1 MRNFDYRELA
11 GRSWNSEILGLVAQN
26 HEYKGRQELYLK
38 QKPAE
43 LDRLIEIAKV
53 QSTEASN
60 EIEGIRTTN
69 TRLLQL
75 VRDKTTPRNRDEEE
89 IMGYRDVLNTNH
101 ENFEYIPITSNY
113 ILQLHRDLY
122 QYSHK
127 SIGGKFKNTQ
137 NYISATDAE
146 GREFVLFTPL
156 APHETP
162 PAIDAIC
169 ESYNRMID
177 TQELDALLLIP
188 VFIHDFLCIHPFND
202 GNGRMSR
209 LLTTLLLYRSGY
221 VIGRYISLESKIAK
235 NKNLY
240 YDALEQ
246 CQKGWNENTEDPTP
260 FIKYLLQ
267 TILAAYRDFEERVA
281 MVDEKLPAIETVR
294 RAVYHKIGK
303 FTKSEVMELCPTL
316 SKASI
321 ENAIKQ
327 LVEQGLLVR
336 HGTGR
341 STFYTRSDAQNNDRI
356 CRENGRCVFIRRG
369 GAGGIEISNCEF
381 FTDRRSLS
389 RTKTKVQTG
398 D

>member
-1 MRNFDYRELA
+1 MRNFDYSELA
-11 GRSWNSEILGLVAQN
+11 KRSWDSEIIGLVAQI

-75 VRDKTTPRNRDEEE
+75 VKDKTTPRNRDEEE
-89 IMGYRDVLNTNH
+89 IMGYRDVLNTIH

-113 ILQLHRDLY
+113 ILQLHRELY
-122 QYSHK
+122 KYSHK
-127 SIGGKFKNTQ
+127 SIGGTFKNSQ
-137 NYISATDAE
+137 NYISATDAN
-146 GREFVLFTPL
+146 GNEFVLFTPL
-156 APHETP
+156 PPYETP
-162 PAIDAIC
+162 VAIETIC
-169 ESYNRMID
+169 DSYNRIIASQD
-177 TQELDALLLIP
+177 IDALLLIP

-235 NKNLY
+235 NKNIY
-240 YDALEQ
+240 YDAMER
-246 CQKGWNENTEDPTP
+246 CQKGWYENNEDPAP

-281 MVDEKLPAIETVR
+281 LVDEKLPAIEMVR
-294 RAVYHKIGK
+294 RAVYNKIGK
-303 FTKSEVMELCPTL
+303 FTKSEVMELCPTI
-316 SKASI
+316 SKASV
-321 ENAIKQ
+321 ENSIKQ
-327 LVEQGLLVR
+327 LVEQGLLLK
-336 HGTGR
+336 HGSGR
-341 STFYTRSDAQNNDRI
+341 STFYTRSDI
-356 CRENGRCVFIRRG
+356 IIKE
-369 GAGGIEISNCEF
+369 
-381 FTDRRSLS
+381 
-389 RTKTKVQTG
+389 
-398 D
+398 